1 MHRLR
6 LLLNRSMQHYEV
18 LTNVRAPKVTR
29 ARRLLKRGFR
39 ESDGAFL
46 AEGPQ
51 ACREGALAGKV
62 TQLFLTQEALD
73 RYPEIVAT
81 VENSGA
87 EITLCNSTVIEQFSS
102 TVTPQGMTA
111 VVRMWDQNPDAIFHP
126 SAKLVVALTAVRD
139 PGNAGSVIRVADAA
153 GADGVIM
160 SSDSVDLFNPK
171 VVRSSVG
178 SLFHLPIAVGQNL
191 AETISTAR
199 SNGMQVLA
207 ADTGGISL
215 YGDANLAK
223 PTLWIF
229 GNEAWGI
236 PKEILE
242 LVDHVVSIPIYGQAE
257 SLNLATASALCLYA
271 SATAQSS

>member
-18 LTNVRAPKVTR
+18 LTNVRAPKVAR

-62 TQLFLTQEALD
+62 TELFLTQEALD

-111 VVRMWDQNPDAIFHP
+111 VVRMWDQNPDAIFHA

-178 SLFHLPIAVGQNL
+178 SLFHLPIAIGQNL

-215 YGDANLAK
+215 YGDADLAK

>member
-1 MHRLR
+1 
-6 LLLNRSMQHYEV
+6 MQHFDV
-18 LTNVRAPKVTR
+18 ITNVRAPNVAR

-111 VVRMWDQNPDAIFHP
+111 VVRMWDQNPDAIFHA

-178 SLFHLPIAVGQNL
+178 SLFHLPIAIGQNL

-207 ADTGGISL
+207 ADTGGVSL
-215 YGDANLAK
+215 YGGVDLTK

-236 PKEILE
+236 PKEVLE

>member
-1 MHRLR
+1 MQRLR
-6 LLLNRSMQHYEV
+6 HLLNLSMQHNEV
-18 LTNVRAPKVTR
+18 LTNVRAPKVAR

-51 ACREGALAGKV
+51 ACREGAIAGKV
-62 TQLFLTQEALD
+62 TELFLTQEALE

-81 VENSGA
+81 VESSGA
-87 EITLCNSTVIEQFSS
+87 EITLCTATVIEQFSS

-111 VVRMWDQNPDAIFHP
+111 VVRMWDQNPAEIFKAG
-126 SAKLVVALTAVRD
+126 SKLVVALTAVRD
-139 PGNAGSVIRVADAA
+139 PGNAGAVIRVADAA
-153 GADGVIM
+153 GANGVIM
-160 SSDSVDLFNPK
+160 SNDSVDLFNPK
-171 VVRSSVG
+171 VVRASVG
-178 SLFHLPIAVGQNL
+178 SLFHLPIAIGQDL
-191 AETISTAR
+191 AETVIAAR
-199 SNGMQVLA
+199 EAGMQVLA
-207 ADTGGISL
+207 ADAGGVSL
-215 YGDANLAK
+215 YGGVDLVK

-236 PKEILE
+236 PKEVLE
-242 LVDHVVSIPIYGQAE
+242 LADQVVSIPIYGQAE

>member
-18 LTNVRAPKVTR
+18 LTNVRAPKVAR

-102 TVTPQGMTA
+102 TVSPQGMTA
-111 VVRMWDQNPDAIFHP
+111 VVRMWDQNPDAIFHA

-236 PKEILE
+236 PKEVLE

>member
-6 LLLNRSMQHYEV
+6 LLLNRSMQHYDV
-18 LTNVRAPKVTR
+18 LTNVRAPKVAR

-111 VVRMWDQNPDAIFHP
+111 VVRMWDQNPDAIFHA

-178 SLFHLPIAVGQNL
+178 SLFHLPIAIGQNL

-207 ADTGGISL
+207 ADTGGVSL
-215 YGDANLAK
+215 YGGVDLTK

-236 PKEILE
+236 PKEVLE

>member
-1 MHRLR
+1 
-6 LLLNRSMQHYEV
+6 MQHYEV
-18 LTNVRAPKVTR
+18 LTNVRAPKVAR

-87 EITLCNSTVIEQFSS
+87 EITLCNSAVIEQFSS

-111 VVRMWDQNPDAIFHP
+111 VVRMWDQNPDAIFHA

-178 SLFHLPIAVGQNL
+178 SLFHLPIAIGQNL
-191 AETISTAR
+191 PETISTAR

-215 YGDANLAK
+215 YGDADLAK

>member
-18 LTNVRAPKVTR
+18 LTNVRAPKVAR

-62 TQLFLTQEALD
+62 TELFLTQEGLD

-111 VVRMWDQNPDAIFHP
+111 VVRMWDQNPDAIFHA

-178 SLFHLPIAVGQNL
+178 SLFHLPIAIGQNL

-215 YGDANLAK
+215 YGDADLAK

-236 PKEILE
+236 PKEVLE

>member
-18 LTNVRAPKVTR
+18 LTNVRAPKVAR

-111 VVRMWDQNPDAIFHP
+111 VVRMWDQNPDAIFHA

-178 SLFHLPIAVGQNL
+178 SLFHLPITVGQNL

-207 ADTGGISL
+207 ADTGGVSL
-215 YGDANLAK
+215 YGGVDLAK

>member
-1 MHRLR
+1 
-6 LLLNRSMQHYEV
+6 MQHNEV
-18 LTNVRAPKVTR
+18 LTNVRAPKVAR

-51 ACREGALAGKV
+51 ACREAALAGKV
-62 TQLFLTQEALD
+62 TELFLTQEALD

-111 VVRMWDQNPDAIFHP
+111 IVRMWDQNPDAIFQA
-126 SAKLVVALTAVRD
+126 SAKLVVALTSVRD
-139 PGNAGSVIRVADAA
+139 PGNAGSVIRVADAV
-153 GADGVIM
+153 GAAGVIM
-160 SSDSVDLFNPK
+160 SNDSVDLFNPK
-171 VVRSSVG
+171 VVRASVG
-178 SLFHLPIAVGQNL
+178 SLFHLPIAIGQEL
-191 AETISTAR
+191 SETIAAAR
-199 SNGMQVLA
+199 ANGMQVLA
-207 ADTGGISL
+207 ADAGGVSL
-215 YGDANLAK
+215 YGGADLTK

-236 PKEILE
+236 PKEVLE
-242 LVDHVVSIPIYGQAE
+242 LVDQVVSIPIYGQAE

-271 SATAQSS
+271 SATAQRS

>member
-18 LTNVRAPKVTR
+18 LTNVRAPKVAR

-51 ACREGALAGKV
+51 VCREGALAGKV

-102 TVTPQGMTA
+102 TVAPQGMTA
-111 VVRMWDQNPDAIFHP
+111 VVRMWDQNPDEIFHA

-171 VVRSSVG
+171 VVRASVG
-178 SLFHLPIAVGQNL
+178 SLFHLPIAIGQNL

-207 ADTGGISL
+207 ADTGGVSL
-215 YGDANLAK
+215 YGGVDLTK

-236 PKEILE
+236 PKEVLE

>member
-6 LLLNRSMQHYEV
+6 LLLNRSMQHFEV
-18 LTNVRAPKVTR
+18 LTNVRAPKVAR

-111 VVRMWDQNPDAIFHP
+111 VVRMWDQNPDAIFHA

-178 SLFHLPIAVGQNL
+178 SLFHLPIAIGQNL

-207 ADTGGISL
+207 ADTGGVSL
-215 YGDANLAK
+215 YGGVDLTK

-236 PKEILE
+236 PKEVLE

>member
-6 LLLNRSMQHYEV
+6 LLLNLSMQHYEV
-18 LTNVRAPKVTR
+18 LTNVRAPKVAR

-62 TQLFLTQEALD
+62 TELFLTQEALD

-111 VVRMWDQNPDAIFHP
+111 VVRMWDQNPDAIFHA

-178 SLFHLPIAVGQNL
+178 SLFHLPIAIGQNL
-191 AETISTAR
+191 PETISTAR

>member
-6 LLLNRSMQHYEV
+6 LLLNRFMQHSEV
-18 LTNVRAPKVTR
+18 LTNVRAPKVAR

-51 ACREGALAGKV
+51 ACREAALAGKV
-62 TQLFLTQEALD
+62 TELFLTQEALD

-87 EITLCNSTVIEQFSS
+87 EIILCTTTVIDQFSS

-111 VVRMWDQNPDAIFHP
+111 VVRMWDQNPDVMFAAG
-126 SAKLVVALTAVRD
+126 SQLVVALTAVRD

-153 GADGVIM
+153 GANGVIM
-160 SSDSVDLFNPK
+160 SNDSVDLFNPK
-171 VVRSSVG
+171 VVRASVG
-178 SLFHLPIAVGQNL
+178 SLFHLPIAIGQEL
-191 AETISTAR
+191 AESVAAAR
-199 SNGMQVLA
+199 AAGMQVLA
-207 ADTGGISL
+207 ADAGGVSL
-215 YGDANLAK
+215 YGGTDLIK
-223 PTLWIF
+223 PTMWIF

-236 PKEILE
+236 PKHVLE
-242 LVDHVVSIPIYGQAE
+242 LVDQVVTIPIYGQAE

-271 SATAQSS
+271 SATAQRG

>member
-18 LTNVRAPKVTR
+18 LTNVRAPKVAR

-62 TQLFLTQEALD
+62 TELFLTQEALD

-111 VVRMWDQNPDAIFHP
+111 VVRMWDQNPDAIFHA

-178 SLFHLPIAVGQNL
+178 SLFHLPIAIGQNL
-191 AETISTAR
+191 PETISTAR

-215 YGDANLAK
+215 YGDADLAK

-236 PKEILE
+236 PKEVLE

>member
-18 LTNVRAPKVTR
+18 LTNVRAPKVAR

-62 TQLFLTQEALD
+62 TELFLTQEALD

-111 VVRMWDQNPDAIFHP
+111 VVRMWDQNPDAIFHA

-178 SLFHLPIAVGQNL
+178 SLFHLPIAIGQNL
-191 AETISTAR
+191 PETISTAR

-215 YGDANLAK
+215 YGDADLAK

>member
-18 LTNVRAPKVTR
+18 LTNVRAPKVAR

-111 VVRMWDQNPDAIFHP
+111 VVRMWDQNPDAIFHA

-207 ADTGGISL
+207 ADTGGVSL
-215 YGDANLAK
+215 YGGVDLAK

>member
-1 MHRLR
+1 
-6 LLLNRSMQHYEV
+6 
-18 LTNVRAPKVTR
+18 VRAPNGAR

-111 VVRMWDQNPDAIFHP
+111 VVRMWDQNPDAIFHA

>member
-18 LTNVRAPKVTR
+18 LTNVRAPKVAR

-111 VVRMWDQNPDAIFHP
+111 IVRMWDQNPDAIFHA

-171 VVRSSVG
+171 VVRASVG
-178 SLFHLPIAVGQNL
+178 SLFHLPIAIGQNL

-236 PKEILE
+236 PKEVLE

>member
-18 LTNVRAPKVTR
+18 LTNVRAPKVAR

-73 RYPEIVAT
+73 RYPDIVAT

-111 VVRMWDQNPDAIFHP
+111 VVRMWDQNPDAIFHA

-171 VVRSSVG
+171 VVRASVG
-178 SLFHLPIAVGQNL
+178 SLFHLPIAIGQNL

-207 ADTGGISL
+207 ADTGGLSL
-215 YGDANLAK
+215 YGGVDLTK

-236 PKEILE
+236 PKEVLE

-271 SATAQSS
+271 SATAQNS

>member
-6 LLLNRSMQHYEV
+6 LLLNRSMQHLEV
-18 LTNVRAPKVTR
+18 LTNVRAPKVAR

-111 VVRMWDQNPDAIFHP
+111 VVRMWYQNPDAIFHA

-207 ADTGGISL
+207 ADTGGVSL
-215 YGDANLAK
+215 YGGVDLAK

-242 LVDHVVSIPIYGQAE
+242 LVDNVVSIPIYGQAE